1 MAGPGFANLESHP
14 HPPAG
19 DALSGLWPSAGLGM
33 EVIAAGWA
41 RKVLLKRETGMDT
54 RDDSKLEEL
63 ILRELSS
70 QTSKEAIL
78 IPAMFKPPIM
88 LSNIFRI
95 ALKLKAKGFT
105 SAPDRRLGGWHLKLL
120 GPGIDH
126 LQNKT

>member
-1 MAGPGFANLESHP
+1 M
-14 HPPAG
+14 
-19 DALSGLWPSAGLGM
+19 DM
-33 EVIAAGWA
+33 ET
-41 RKVLLKRETGMDT
+41 K
-54 RDDSKLEEL
+54 DDSKLEEL
-63 ILRELSS
+63 ILRELNSHA
-70 QTSKEAIL
+70 SKEAIL

-120 GPGIDH
+120 GPGVDH